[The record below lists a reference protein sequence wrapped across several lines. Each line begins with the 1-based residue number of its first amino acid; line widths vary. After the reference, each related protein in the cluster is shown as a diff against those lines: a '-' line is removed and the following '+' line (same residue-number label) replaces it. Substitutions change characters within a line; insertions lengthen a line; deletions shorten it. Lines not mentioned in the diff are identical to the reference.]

1 MIARGQATA
10 VLVVIV
16 VAIAIALVV
25 GGMFLGVLAGA
36 AVTEVETDRL
46 VCGVLG
52 SSAISCVPKVPGLF
66 GELDR

>member
-1 MIARGQATA
+1 MMFPGQRKALA
-10 VLVVIV
+10 VLVL
-16 VAIAIALVV
+16 IAIALVV
-25 GGMFLGVLAGA
+25 AGMFLDSLAGGA
-36 AVTEVETDRL
+36 SVVEVETDRL

>member
-16 VAIAIALVV
+16 VAIALVV

>member
-1 MIARGQATA
+1 MSRRGVTFGITLI
-10 VLVVIV
+10 VVVI
-16 VAIAIALVV
+16 
-25 GGMFLGVLAGA
+25 AGIMLLEVITGRA
-36 AVTEVETDRL
+36 MVTEVETDRL